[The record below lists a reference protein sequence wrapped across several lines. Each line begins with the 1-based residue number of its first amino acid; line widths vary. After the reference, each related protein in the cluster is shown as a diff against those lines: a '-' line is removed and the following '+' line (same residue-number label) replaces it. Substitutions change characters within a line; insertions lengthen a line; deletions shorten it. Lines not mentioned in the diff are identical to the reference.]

1 MSGEAG
7 WNRLLAESERLRAR
21 RRARARV
28 AVTSLMVLLLC
39 VSLALL
45 LPRDPHR
52 LPSNRNA
59 GWYLGVADM
68 AAFAAWAVA
77 PACMARWPRSGERHG
92 WLWGAVLGQPVVAL
106 VWFGAAVAA
115 HDAFDLAHPG
125 WLSVVEQLLDVDR
138 EANTVLRHLIAAAV
152 VAVLVLAAAWEVL
165 AVRRD
170 VRRLDALGGVPDCPR
185 CRGSAC
191 VTWCAGR

>member
-7 WNRLLAESERLRAR
+7 WRALLAESERLRAR
-21 RRARARV
+21 RRAQVRS
-28 AVTSLMVLLLC
+28 AVTSLIVLILC
-39 VSLALL
+39 VCLALL

-52 LPSNRNA
+52 LASNRNA
-59 GWYLGVADM
+59 GWYLVVADM

-115 HDAFDLAHPG
+115 HDAFAAAHPG
-125 WLSVVEQLLDVDR
+125 WLSIVEQLLDVDR
-138 EANTVLRHLIAAAV
+138 EADTVLRHLIAAAV
-152 VAVLVLAAAWEVL
+152 VVVLVLAAAWEVL

-170 VRRLDALGGVPDCPR
+170 VRRLDALGGTPDCPR
-185 CRGSAC
+185 CRGPAC
-191 VTWCAGR
+191 VTWCVGR